1 MLTVA
6 SYMKVIPPG
15 NSNPEKPALLKN
27 YIEGVNKVGDKGV
40 IVNTFHPM
48 DTDVAVIQGFVH
60 ANSKQTPHLKLRRM
74 IYENQIQRGKKTVI
88 VDSNLFL
95 AYDKNN
101 SNTYL
106 RYSFDG
112 IFANTGEYCNAL
124 EHVDPARWNQ
134 LKNDLG
140 IEVKPWKKRQ
150 DGHILIACQRDG
162 GWSMQGQ
169 NVLQWLERTV
179 KMIRNEIDSPILVRF
194 HPGDKLRDT
203 YPAKIKHL
211 DVIPSTS
218 KTLFDDLQNA
228 RAMVGHNSSP
238 SIIAAIEGVPVFLT
252 DAGRSQAKEIANTN
266 FKNLRHPNDFDRG
279 AWLEKLAM
287 CHWKLDELKS
297 GECWKHMRKF
307 I

>member
-1 MLTVA
+1 
-6 SYMKVIPPG
+6 MKVIPPG

-74 IYENQIQRGKKTVI
+74 IYENQMQRGKKCVI

-101 SNTYL
+101 SKTYL

-112 IFANTGEYCNAL
+112 IFANTGEYCNAP

-134 LKNDLG
+134 IKNDLG

-211 DVIPSTS
+211 NIIPSTS

-266 FKNLRHPNDFDRG
+266 FKNLSHPDDFDRG

-287 CHWKLDELKS
+287 FHWKLDELKS

>member
-1 MLTVA
+1 MRVCSFLGG
-6 SYMKVIPPG
+6 IPPK
-15 NSNPEKPALLKN
+15 NKNPNKPIMLKSF
-27 YIEGVNKVGDKGV
+27 IEGVNKVGDKGV

-74 IYENQIQRGKKTVI
+74 IYENQMQRGKKCVI

-101 SNTYL
+101 SKTYL
-106 RYSFDG
+106 RYSFNG
-112 IFANTGEYCNAL
+112 IFANTGEYCNAP

-179 KMIRNEIDSPILVRF
+179 KMIRNEIDSPIVVRF

-211 DVIPSTS
+211 DVIPSMS

-266 FKNLRHPNDFDRG
+266 FKNLSHPDDFDRG

>member
-1 MLTVA
+1 
-6 SYMKVIPPG
+6 MKVIPPG

-74 IYENQIQRGKKTVI
+74 IYENQMQRGKKCVI

-101 SNTYL
+101 SKTYL
-106 RYSFDG
+106 RYSFNG
-112 IFANTGEYCNAL
+112 IFANTGEYCNAP

-179 KMIRNEIDSPILVRF
+179 KMIRNEIDSPIVVRF

-203 YPAKIKHL
+203 YPAKIKHI
-211 DVIPSTS
+211 DVNPSMS

-266 FKNLRHPNDFDRG
+266 FKNLSHPDDFDRG